1 MNSFLLIIAI
11 ISILSSC
18 YAFRPTAVLAKTG
31 SSIKP
36 STSLFAA
43 GKRPN
48 PNNYWEGE
56 WVCAD
61 CGYIYDIGML
71 HYYIIFIK
79 NDICNNNF

>member
-11 ISILSSC
+11 ISFLSSSC
-18 YAFRPTAVLAKTG
+18 YAFRPIAVLAKTG

-71 HYYIIFIK
+71 YVTLFLSRMI
-79 NDICNNNF
+79 